1 VPSHTNFSCKSCVA
15 LHREELF
22 GGAFSK
28 DLPPTLLG
36 PFDIGGSEQRRDD
49 ALAAVRFRSPKIYLY
64 KTSFFLWPHF
74 ITRQLENAVS
84 TGGSRGAKIDQI
96 PTLFEKTEA
105 SAVLILLSV
114 HKTYT
119 RLHAHRN
126 NESIILPFLNQK

>member
-1 VPSHTNFSCKSCVA
+1 MQVVCCI
-15 LHREELF
+15 EELF
-22 GGAFSK
+22 EGAFSK

-96 PTLFEKTEA
+96 PTLFEKLKLRQSLFYSRCTRPTRAYTHIETM
-105 SAVLILLSV
+105 SLLSF
-114 HKTYT
+114 H
-119 RLHAHRN
+119 
-126 NESIILPFLNQK
+126 F